1 MPLHGHDESPRRELH
16 RFDQAVGCVS
26 SHDQAGTET
35 VGRLMMRTL
44 DGGRLA
50 DDLRQQRPRLDAD
63 LGRAEVTG
71 GRLVADMADHVED
84 MLDETAAE
92 VDIQHLQTTTDGE
105 HREIGVEGG
114 GEQCQLA
121 VISRPTHAG
130 GGGVGRSAVAGGVD
144 VPPTHQHQSVE
155 DGHYIGG
162 GRTGSAG
169 TLTRRKQQW
178 AATDR
183 RHTVHVGRRENG
195 GRALPRAP
203 RRILP
208 VGRDAHQRR
217 LGLRHGVQYPTTIE
231 GTNSE
236 GNVGAMGER
245 LSGKVA
251 LITGA
256 GSGIGRVAAELFA
269 AEGAAVVV
277 ADLVADAARDTS
289 VAITSKGG
297 RAEAVTVDVADEGQ
311 VAGMV
316 AAAVEAFGGL
326 HVLFNNAGIFPG
338 DDGGVL
344 DTPPSTWDRV
354 MQVNLKGVWL
364 GCRAAVP
371 AMIDSGGGSIVNV
384 ASFVALMG
392 AATAQV
398 AYTASKGGVL
408 AFTRELAVE
417 YARSGIRA
425 NALCPGPID
434 TPLLAEL
441 MADPARRQRRM
452 VHIPMGRLGRPEEI
466 ARAALFLAS
475 DDSSFMTGSALV
487 VDGGITAAY
496 VTPE

>member
-1 MPLHGHDESPRRELH
+1 
-16 RFDQAVGCVS
+16 
-26 SHDQAGTET
+26 
-35 VGRLMMRTL
+35 
-44 DGGRLA
+44 
-50 DDLRQQRPRLDAD
+50 
-63 LGRAEVTG
+63 
-71 GRLVADMADHVED
+71 VA
-84 MLDETAAE
+84 
-92 VDIQHLQTTTDGE
+92 Q
-105 HREIGVEGG
+105 
-114 GEQCQLA
+114 
-121 VISRPTHAG
+121 
-130 GGGVGRSAVAGGVD
+130 
-144 VPPTHQHQSVE
+144 
-155 DGHYIGG
+155 
-162 GRTGSAG
+162 
-169 TLTRRKQQW
+169 
-178 AATDR
+178 
-183 RHTVHVGRRENG
+183 
-195 GRALPRAP
+195 
-203 RRILP
+203 
-208 VGRDAHQRR
+208 
-217 LGLRHGVQYPTTIE
+217 
-231 GTNSE
+231 
-236 GNVGAMGER
+236 R
-245 LSGKVA
+245 LSDKVA

-256 GSGIGRVAAELFA
+256 GSGIGRVAADLFA
-269 AEGAAVVV
+269 SEGAAVVV
-277 ADLVADAARDTS
+277 ADVTADAARDT
-289 VAITSKGG
+289 VAAITSAGG
-297 RAEAVTVDVADEGQ
+297 RAVAVTVDVADERQ
-311 VAGMV
+311 VTDMV
-316 AAAVEAFGGL
+316 GATMEAFGAL

-425 NALCPGPID
+425 NSLCPGPID

-441 MADPARRQRRM
+441 LADPVRRQRRL
-452 VHIPMGRLGRPEEI
+452 VHVPMGRLGRPEEI

>member
-1 MPLHGHDESPRRELH
+1 M
-16 RFDQAVGCVS
+16 
-26 SHDQAGTET
+26 
-35 VGRLMMRTL
+35 
-44 DGGRLA
+44 
-50 DDLRQQRPRLDAD
+50 
-63 LGRAEVTG
+63 
-71 GRLVADMADHVED
+71 
-84 MLDETAAE
+84 
-92 VDIQHLQTTTDGE
+92 TD
-105 HREIGVEGG
+105 
-114 GEQCQLA
+114 
-121 VISRPTHAG
+121 
-130 GGGVGRSAVAGGVD
+130 
-144 VPPTHQHQSVE
+144 
-155 DGHYIGG
+155 
-162 GRTGSAG
+162 
-169 TLTRRKQQW
+169 
-178 AATDR
+178 
-183 RHTVHVGRRENG
+183 
-195 GRALPRAP
+195 
-203 RRILP
+203 
-208 VGRDAHQRR
+208 
-217 LGLRHGVQYPTTIE
+217 
-231 GTNSE
+231 
-236 GNVGAMGER
+236 R

-256 GSGIGRVAAELFA
+256 GSGIGRVAAQLFA

-277 ADLVADAARDTS
+277 ADIVGDAASETAS
-289 VAITSKGG
+289 AITTSGG
-297 RAEAVTVDVADEGQ
+297 RAAAVTTDVTDERD
-311 VAGMV
+311 AAAMV
-316 AAAVEAFGGL
+316 AAAVTHFGAL
-326 HVLFNNAGIFPG
+326 HVLFNNAGIFPS

-344 DTPPSTWDRV
+344 DTPPETWDRV

-425 NALCPGPID
+425 NSICPGPID

-441 MADPARRQRRM
+441 MSDPARKQRRL

>member
-1 MPLHGHDESPRRELH
+1 
-16 RFDQAVGCVS
+16 
-26 SHDQAGTET
+26 
-35 VGRLMMRTL
+35 
-44 DGGRLA
+44 
-50 DDLRQQRPRLDAD
+50 
-63 LGRAEVTG
+63 
-71 GRLVADMADHVED
+71 
-84 MLDETAAE
+84 
-92 VDIQHLQTTTDGE
+92 
-105 HREIGVEGG
+105 
-114 GEQCQLA
+114 
-121 VISRPTHAG
+121 
-130 GGGVGRSAVAGGVD
+130 
-144 VPPTHQHQSVE
+144 
-155 DGHYIGG
+155 
-162 GRTGSAG
+162 
-169 TLTRRKQQW
+169 
-178 AATDR
+178 
-183 RHTVHVGRRENG
+183 
-195 GRALPRAP
+195 
-203 RRILP
+203 
-208 VGRDAHQRR
+208 
-217 LGLRHGVQYPTTIE
+217 
-231 GTNSE
+231 
-236 GNVGAMGER
+236 MGER

>member
-1 MPLHGHDESPRRELH
+1 VPVVSD
-16 RFDQAVGCVS
+16 AVG
-26 SHDQAGTET
+26 E
-35 VGRLMMRTL
+35 
-44 DGGRLA
+44 
-50 DDLRQQRPRLDAD
+50 
-63 LGRAEVTG
+63 
-71 GRLVADMADHVED
+71 
-84 MLDETAAE
+84 MLDETAPQEDVQNLHAP
-92 VDIQHLQTTTDGE
+92 TDGQ
-105 HREIGVEGG
+105 HRQIGIEGSG
-114 GEQCQLA
+114 QQSDFTLVPLSVHPRRGRIRIGP
-121 VISRPTHAG
+121 VTGRVHISPAHENQG
-130 GGGVGRSAVAGGVD
+130 IENGDDS
-144 VPPTHQHQSVE
+144 SS
-155 DGHYIGG
+155 
-162 GRTGSAG
+162 GRTGAARAV
-169 TLTRRKQQW
+169 TRGQEQRPT
-178 AATDR
+178 AHGGHAID
-183 RHTVHVGRRENG
+183 VGRRKH
-195 GRALPRAP
+195 GRWPPPRTP
-203 RRILP
+203 RRLLTVRGDPDEGSFAGGHRPSIPP
-208 VGRDAHQRR
+208 VRPRPEVSATAS
-217 LGLRHGVQYPTTIE
+217 VT
-231 GTNSE
+231 
-236 GNVGAMGER
+236 AMAER

-269 AEGAAVVV
+269 SEGAAVVV
-277 ADLVADAARDTS
+277 ADVVAGAADQT
-289 VAITSKGG
+289 VATITSSGG
-297 RAEAVTVDVADEGQ
+297 RARAVTVDVADEEQ
-311 VAGMV
+311 VADMV
-316 AAAVEAFGGL
+316 AAAVDTFGAL

-425 NALCPGPID
+425 NSLCPGPID

-441 MADPARRQRRM
+441 LADPVRRQRRLIH
-452 VHIPMGRLGRPEEI
+452 VPMGRLGRPEEI